1 MHIHLGKS
9 IWFTDPKK
17 WISCGTFPLLS
28 TIYGDGSV
36 RTFTLCVRAVYVHMY
51 HAYVLSFAGA
61 WLLILYV
68 WNRYGSKHT
77 HTNSSIYLSICLSIY
92 PSIYRSIYTS
102 IYPSIYLSV
111 YPSVQSINQS
121 VNQSIYLSSYQSNNQ
136 SINQS
141 VNQSIN
147 RSIDRSINSY
157 IHTLHYMTWH
167 DITSHTYTHIYTPDG
182 MLGYV
187 HTYIHT

>member
-92 PSIYRSIYTS
+92 PSIYRSIYLY
-102 IYPSIYLSV
+102 IHLSIYLFICLSIR
-111 YPSVQSINQS
+111 PINQS
-121 VNQSIYLSSYQSNNQ
+121 ISQSIYLSIYQANNQ
-136 SINQS
+136 TINQ
-141 VNQSIN
+141 
-147 RSIDRSINSY
+147 SIDRS
-157 IHTLHYMTWH
+157 T
-167 DITSHTYTHIYTPDG
+167 DQ
-182 MLGYV
+182 
-187 HTYIHT
+187 